1 MVYKRVLAAL
11 LTGAMVLSLCS
22 CASSSSGTSS
32 EEGTQSASAESEE
45 TEETESQAALEDGE
59 VALEVSSFANPIAGF
74 DEDGELTY
82 GGDPSVLVDGD
93 TVYLYLG
100 HDTSTDDSYVMPDY
114 ICYSST
120 DLVNWTYE
128 GSVFTANK
136 VLVEWLNTSTSAWA
150 SQVVKHYD
158 EEAGQ
163 DMYYLYYCS
172 WDATSDGKQSIGVA
186 VSDSPTGLFEDI
198 GEPLVS
204 GNVTIDDETSTWN
217 DIDPTVWIETDD
229 DGEEHIYLAWGNG
242 RCYVCELNEDM
253 VSVKDQNG
261 DGEITSG
268 ASTDVADI
276 IESTDGLTS
285 YTEAPWL
292 YRRQDEDGNYY
303 GDYYLFYAY
312 SWRECLAYATTDD
325 LLDGTWTFGSVIM
338 RNSATA
344 NTEHPAVFDFQG
356 KTYLISHNGALP
368 GGDGY
373 RRSPI
378 ILEIEWNDDGTI
390 DLLKE
395 LTASIAGTASTITLA
410 DGSTVGHAHL
420 YNSAS
425 DDRYPYTD
433 VACGIYELLQEPED
447 EYELEAEDMQWVIC
461 AGKADTSN
469 AAYVSIQSQNKNG
482 LYMTANEDMTVTLA
496 QEDTISTATEEAQ
509 TFHTVVGLAD
519 EDGVSF
525 ESVAYPGYY
534 LTIVDDEL
542 VLTDGSDAENATFYV
557 DAVV

>member
-1 MVYKRVLAAL
+1 MGYKRILAAL
-11 LTGAMVLSLCS
+11 LTGAMVLGLCS
-22 CASSSSGTSS
+22 CASSTDSS
-32 EEGTQSASAESEE
+32 EDGTQSAAAESEA
-45 TEETESQAALEDGE
+45 TEETESQAALLDGE
-59 VALEVSSFANPIAGF
+59 VALELSSFTNPIAGF
-74 DEDGELTY
+74 DEDGDITY

-100 HDTSTDDSYVMPDY
+100 HDTSTDDSYVMLDY

-128 GSVFTANK
+128 GSVFTASK
-136 VLVEWLNTSTSAWA
+136 ALVEWLNTSTSAWA
-150 SQVVKHYD
+150 AQVVKHYD
-158 EEAGQ
+158 EDAGK

-186 VSDSPTGLFEDI
+186 VSDSPTGVFEDI

-217 DIDPTVWIETDD
+217 DIDPTVWIETDE
-229 DGEEHIYLAWGNG
+229 DGEEHRYLAWGNG

-325 LLDGTWTFGSVIM
+325 LLNGSWTFGSVIM

-356 KTYLISHNGALP
+356 KTYLISHNGALA

-390 DLLKE
+390 DLMKE

-410 DGSTVGHAHL
+410 DGSTVG
-420 YNSAS
+420 
-425 DDRYPYTD
+425 
-433 VACGIYELLQEPED
+433 
-447 EYELEAEDMQWVIC
+447 
-461 AGKADTSN
+461 
-469 AAYVSIQSQNKNG
+469 
-482 LYMTANEDMTVTLA
+482 
-496 QEDTISTATEEAQ
+496 
-509 TFHTVVGLAD
+509 
-519 EDGVSF
+519 
-525 ESVAYPGYY
+525 
-534 LTIVDDEL
+534 
-542 VLTDGSDAENATFYV
+542 
-557 DAVV
+557 